1 MEYPKRKPTR
11 IPGYDYSKQ
20 NYYFVTFCTDNKSC
34 LFWQE
39 NQLNDLGMIAENCL
53 LNISKIYSGIRIEK
67 YAVMPNHIHAVIVNE
82 GGISITQIVGQ
93 YKRAVTKE
101 IHRVRPDIKVWQ
113 RSFHDH
119 IIRDQADFERIWC
132 YIHGNP
138 QKWSEDCF
146 YTTEEI

>member
-1 MEYPKRKPTR
+1 MEYPKRKTTR

-20 NYYFVTFCTDNKSC
+20 NYYFVTICTHNKAC
-34 LFWQE
+34 LFWYE
-39 NQLNDLGMIAENCL
+39 NQVNDLGKIAEDCL
-53 LNISKIYSGIRIEK
+53 LNVSKIYSDVKIEK
-67 YAVMPNHIHAVIVNE
+67 YTVMPNHIHAVIAIE
-82 GGISITQIVGQ
+82 GGISLTQMIGQ

-101 IHRVRPDIKVWQ
+101 IHKAYPGLEVWQ

-119 IIRDQADFERIWC
+119 IIRNQTDFERIWL
-132 YIHGNP
+132 YIHSNP